1 MGALDIVAEGEEGV
15 RAQSHLRVLCYPCF
29 LLFHRQHFGLL
40 LEELLPGA
48 VAQHV
53 VVVLGDIHVDGV
65 VAVCTAD
72 IVHEG
77 QIHHLRM
84 LA

>member
-1 MGALDIVAEGEEGV
+1 
-15 RAQSHLRVLCYPCF
+15 
-29 LLFHRQHFGLL
+29 
-40 LEELLPGA
+40 
-48 VAQHV
+48 
-53 VVVLGDIHVDGV
+53 VVLGDLHVDGV

-77 QIHHLRM
+77 QVHHLRM